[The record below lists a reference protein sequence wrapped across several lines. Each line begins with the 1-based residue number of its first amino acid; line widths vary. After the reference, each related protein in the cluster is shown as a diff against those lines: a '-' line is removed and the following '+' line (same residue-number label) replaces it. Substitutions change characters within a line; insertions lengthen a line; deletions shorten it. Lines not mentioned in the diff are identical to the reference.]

1 MSIPKTPELK
11 QCNTKLWRRTQKE
24 YSEKFS
30 EEVSGGEEDHM
41 EWTMYALPIIQANG
55 SYTFILIMEK
65 ASQITYLKLS
75 DSGFFRG
82 LINSGTPVIKLLSS
96 SQVCRNVQR
105 WQVGEVKAEEGEPE
119 DWDFKDGIPDITEE
133 HWVGSRLKMGE

>member
-1 MSIPKTPELK
+1 
-11 QCNTKLWRRTQKE
+11 
-24 YSEKFS
+24 
-30 EEVSGGEEDHM
+30 M

-105 WQVGEVKAEEGEPE
+105 
-119 DWDFKDGIPDITEE
+119 
-133 HWVGSRLKMGE
+133 